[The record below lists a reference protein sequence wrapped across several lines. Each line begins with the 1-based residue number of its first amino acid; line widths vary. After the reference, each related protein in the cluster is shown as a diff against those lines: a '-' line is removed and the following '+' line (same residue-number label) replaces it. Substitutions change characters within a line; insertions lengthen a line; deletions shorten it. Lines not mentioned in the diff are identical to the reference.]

1 LTTKTQKPR
10 WTPNP
15 DGQRVLPVI
24 PEEIEDFERQVQR
37 FRSGEFEEAEF
48 MAFRLKQ
55 GIYGQRQPDEQMVRV
70 KIPFGGLTADQMD
83 VLGKI
88 AAEYA
93 PLNKG
98 HVTTRENVQYH
109 HVLLDDTPEIM
120 RILGD
125 VGLTTREA
133 CGNTIRNITGSPNA
147 GVAIDEVF
155 DPTPYAGAFA
165 RYFLRHELSGGM
177 PRKIK
182 TSFSG
187 GLSDEAVAG
196 IHDFGYISKI
206 KDGEKGFKLVVGGG
220 LAIFPKE
227 APVLYDW
234 VSLDDYLHIAEA
246 ALRIFNRSDEE
257 RKSRM
262 KARMKFTV
270 DRLGIDEFRRQIEEE
285 LEGDWKQPIDLD
297 ALLWTED
304 EFADAPQ
311 ADAEALAE
319 VSFDDASDEFREW
332 KRTNVVPQKQD
343 GYNMVHIVLQRGDLW
358 AHQWSPL
365 AEIVREFAG
374 GRVRMDIQQN
384 VVMRW
389 VRTESLL
396 KVYDRLVE
404 LDLARGGR
412 HTITD
417 VVTCPGTDSCKLG
430 ITSSMG
436 LNKALTDFLDTY
448 DTSDP
453 LVEQIHIK
461 ASGCPNSCGQ
471 HHIADIGFHGA
482 VIKGKGG
489 QVPAYELFLGGD
501 YEIGDGRVD
510 MGTRIKARI
519 PAKRAPEV
527 LKGLL
532 DKYQAERE
540 DGEVFK
546 SYTKRMGT
554 GYFEEYLAD
563 FRDVGPL
570 DRDHIQNYMDWDK
583 TILYVLERGEGE
595 CAV

>member
-1 LTTKTQKPR
+1 MTTKTQKPR

>member
-1 LTTKTQKPR
+1 MTTQTQKPR
-10 WTPNP
+10 WTPDP
-15 DGQRVLPVI
+15 DGQRILPI
-24 PEEIEDFERQVQR
+24 LPDEIEDFELQIKR
-37 FRSGEFEEAEF
+37 FRSGEFAEAEF

-70 KIPFGGLTADQMD
+70 KVPFGGLTADQMD

-88 AAEYA
+88 ATEYA
-93 PLNKG
+93 PLKKG

-109 HVLLDDTPEIM
+109 HILLEDTPEIM
-120 RILGD
+120 RMLGD
-125 VGLTTREA
+125 VGLSTREA
-133 CGNTIRNITGSPNA
+133 CGNTIRNVTGTPNA
-147 GVAIDEVF
+147 GVALDEVF

-187 GLSDEAVAG
+187 GPSDEAVAG
-196 IHDFGYISKI
+196 IHDFGYISKMQ
-206 KDGEKGFKLVVGGG
+206 DGEKGFKLVVGGG

-227 APVLYDW
+227 APILYEW
-234 VSLDDYLHIAEA
+234 VSMDDYLHIAEA

-270 DRLGIDEFRRQIEEE
+270 DRLGVDEFRRQIEEE
-285 LEGDWKQPIDLD
+285 LKGDWKQPIDLD

-304 EFADAPQ
+304 ESVDAPQ
-311 ADAEALAE
+311 AEAEALANI
-319 VSFDDASDEFREW
+319 SFDDAPDSFKEW

-343 GYNMVHIVLQRGDLW
+343 GYNIVHIVLQRGDLW
-358 AHQWSPL
+358 SHQWSPL
-365 AEIVREFAG
+365 SDLVREYAG

-384 VVMRW
+384 IVLRW
-389 VRTESLL
+389 IRTESLL

-436 LNKALTDFLDTY
+436 LNKALTDFLETY

-501 YEIGDGRVD
+501 YSIGDGKVE

-532 DKYQAERE
+532 DKYQAERQA
-540 DGEVFK
+540 GEVFRA
-546 SYTKRMGT
+546 YTKRMGS
-554 GYFEEYLAD
+554 GYFEEYFAD

-570 DRDHIQNYMDWDK
+570 DREHIQNYMDWDK
-583 TILYVLERGEGE
+583 TVKYVLERGEGE
-595 CAV
+595 CMV